1 MMAACEHVITLPE
14 HAGGA
19 GDVSAATALGVVQAI
34 RASADRVWGTP
45 DLNRRTI
52 AVQGLGAVGAK
63 VVAHLVAL
71 EARPVVTDINP
82 EPVDA
87 AIREH
92 GVDAVGPDETLGLD
106 VDILSP
112 NAIGS
117 VINDA
122 SIPAIRAKVVADGAN
137 NVLAEERHGEELE
150 RRGIT
155 YAVDF
160 VANSG
165 GIVYDADRL
174 RAGGLDHARATA
186 SVRRTAVAKLH
197 DKRDDI
203 LVGDHGS
210 TLIAWNRGVPLG
222 ASVGDVFK
230 CKRY

>member
-1 MMAACEHVITLPE
+1 MRTRHHAAR
-14 HAGGA
+14 ARRRSRGRFGGHRA
-19 GDVSAATALGVVQAI
+19 RRRPGDPGERRPRLGDARSERSHDRGSGRGRRGQGGRAARGV
-34 RASADRVWGTP
+34 G
-45 DLNRRTI
+45 
-52 AVQGLGAVGAK
+52 
-63 VVAHLVAL
+63 
-71 EARPVVTDINP
+71 ARPVVTDINP

-87 AIREH
+87 AVREH
-92 GVDAVGPDETLGLD
+92 GVDAVRPDEILGLD

-117 VINDA
+117 VVNDA

-197 DKRDDI
+197 DKRDI

-210 TLIAWNRGVPLG
+210 RLIAWNGGVPLR
-222 ASVGDVFK
+222 ASVGDGFK